1 MKDKN
6 KFGSIEVMTK
16 EEVAIM
22 VQVLSEDTEDPAEI
36 MMEIKFIDDLL
47 SIQKRATIF
56 NNLGRRTAKGFMRKD
71 FKNYLYV
78 IEGRIGV
85 HIEELKQAG
94 CWKPEPI
101 TDEKA

>member
-6 KFGSIEVMTK
+6 KFGSLEVMTK
-16 EEVAIM
+16 EEVAVM
-22 VQVLSEDTEDPAEI
+22 VQVLNEDTEDSAEI

-71 FKNYLYV
+71 FRNYLFV
-78 IEGRIGV
+78 LEGRIGV
-85 HIEELKQAG
+85 HIQELKEARF
-94 CWKPEPI
+94 WKPEPI
-101 TDEKA
+101 AE